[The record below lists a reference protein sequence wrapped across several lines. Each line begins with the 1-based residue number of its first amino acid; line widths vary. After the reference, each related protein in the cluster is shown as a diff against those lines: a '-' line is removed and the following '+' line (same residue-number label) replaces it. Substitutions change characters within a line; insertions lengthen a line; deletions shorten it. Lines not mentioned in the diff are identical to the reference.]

1 MSVQDYSTNPDDN
14 LTISGINIAEGMPPG
29 LVNNAIRQLMSDIK
43 TDHDSV
49 QDELTTLDEEKA
61 PAGFGL
67 GGLSS
72 RLMSDCHADNPAGWW
87 YTSAEQ
93 TVNAPS
99 NTTSY
104 IIFVYT
110 YGDKKRRK
118 MIAFDVLSHSI
129 YEKTL
134 DNGVWKA
141 WIKLFDDDGNAAKA
155 IIANESSYAAK
166 ASALL
171 QNGTKE
177 GVQAKLFWSAQD
189 AVKYLLG
196 ANPEGTGLYPILPN
210 KVVVGEATV
219 SSICKGVVA
228 FTGNHPQYL
237 PSAGTWKGFTC
248 PAQSGDLFFCGVK
261 SGGDVVTNPTGA
273 LQYGLYVRT
282 A

>member
-67 GGLSS
+67 GELSS

-87 YTSAEQ
+87 YASAEQ

-110 YGDKKRRK
+110 YGDKKCRK

-141 WIKLFDDDGNAAKA
+141 WIKLFDDGSAAKA

-189 AVKYLLG
+189 AVTYLLG
-196 ANPEGTGLYPILPN
+196 ANPEGTGIYPILPS

-219 SSICKGVVA
+219 SSILKGIFS

-237 PSAGTWKGFTC
+237 PSSGTWKGFT
-248 PAQSGDLFFCGVK
+248 ANITGALIFSGTK
-261 SGGDVVTNPTGA
+261 SGGSIVTNDNG
-273 LQYGLYVRT
+273 LQQYGLYIRS